1 MKEDMLISLKKFNNK
16 EIKSEDIKQ
25 DIYKISLCSNIYD
38 HRRRLLY
45 KDVFD
50 YFIEN
55 ETIFKNIQEDYI
67 SRIIDNK
74 LVCKYQIKSETY
86 GIVGEIDLIDITNK
100 TIIDYKCSSSN
111 TMKLE
116 WYLQLLTYLSL
127 IKVN

>member
-1 MKEDMLISLKKFNNK
+1 MKEDMLISLKKFNDK
-16 EIKSEDIKQ
+16 EIKTEDIKQ

>member
-1 MKEDMLISLKKFNNK
+1 MKEDMLISLKKFNDK
-16 EIKSEDIKQ
+16 EIKKEDIKQ

-74 LVCKYQIKSETY
+74 LVCKYQIKSKTY

>member
-1 MKEDMLISLKKFNNK
+1 
-16 EIKSEDIKQ
+16 
-25 DIYKISLCSNIYD
+25 
-38 HRRRLLY
+38 LLY